1 MSSGNS
7 ASGSDSPAEPFV
19 NDGQLSRTSWVRRRN
34 AIVRITNACP
44 RVRMAITPSSAA
56 NAAPTTP
63 ASGTNTN
70 GETSIRTESS
80 PTV

>member
-1 MSSGNS
+1 MLGSNS
-7 ASGSDSPAEPFV
+7 ASGSESPASPFV
-19 NDGQLSRTSWVRRRN
+19 NDGQLSSTSCVRSRN
-34 AIVRITNACP
+34 AIVRITNAWP
-44 RVRMAITPSSAA
+44 RVRIAMTPSSAA

-70 GETSIRTESS
+70 GETSTRIESS